1 MVSMKKYGMLI
12 DLYQFLPGK
21 NEVFTTDLQRT
32 KKDNMNLRLTVDQL
46 KQEALDRK
54 ANKTYASENQDEK
67 SSVRSVRAKSLASF
81 KSI

>member
-1 MVSMKKYGMLI
+1 MKKYGMLI

-54 ANKTYASENQDEK
+54 ANQT
-67 SSVRSVRAKSLASF
+67 
-81 KSI
+81 